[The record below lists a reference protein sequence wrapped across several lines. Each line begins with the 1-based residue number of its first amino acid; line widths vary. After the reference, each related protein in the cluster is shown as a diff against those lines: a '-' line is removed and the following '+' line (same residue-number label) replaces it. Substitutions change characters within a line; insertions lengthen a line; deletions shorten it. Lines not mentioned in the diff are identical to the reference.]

1 MKSDET
7 TIGKIL
13 SGALFAVALML
24 GAPAQGWSLTT
35 PSSITA
41 KLEGRSV
48 ESLRQEW
55 GELQGQRAGELG
67 KLERLEGQYQQLADK
82 IGALKRR
89 GKYDRGELEGLL
101 RQGKKLAE
109 ELDGVQARVR
119 VLDERLEALGA
130 VIASRIDAQMREV
143 ERGLARAG
151 GAERGAI
158 VRQLNAMSQERAR
171 YAQPVP
177 RMDRQQ
183 VNDMLSLADR
193 LDSPDDMM
201 ALADELQDAE
211 VDVRARL
218 AWVSKQLGELR
229 ARQRLVKR
237 ARTFAREES
246 FFEEGDRSR
255 VVARVDR
262 QANVVPPTVRPS
274 PEGPAVGTPTTNP
287 PVSNSAD
294 PETAPGVEG
303 TDALGPDGDRGN
315 ESEVP
320 ATDDGQSGGGDSF
333 YEGGG
338 TTMVDVVVVA
348 READPAAA
356 ARRPGA
362 ERGGLDGRIRKL
374 EDDEAELKRQAE
386 ALKRRAATLRERA
399 QRGE

>member
-35 PSSITA
+35 PSTITA

-55 GELQGQRAGELG
+55 GELQGKRAGELG

-119 VLDERLEALGA
+119 VLDERLEALGV

-151 GAERGAI
+151 GAERAAI
-158 VRQLNAMSQERAR
+158 VRQLNSMSQERAR

-183 VNDMLSLADR
+183 LNDMLSLADR

-262 QANVVPPTVRPS
+262 QPNVVAPTARPS
-274 PEGPAVGTPTTNP
+274 TDAPAVNTP

-294 PETAPGVEG
+294 PEMAPSVE
-303 TDALGPDGDRGN
+303 ALGPAGDRGN
-315 ESEVP
+315 DS
-320 ATDDGQSGGGDSF
+320 AALGTDDGQSGGGDSF